1 MQFLYRIEDNDVV
14 VQVTSYQPERPMVIT
29 GTGFGDAEPP
39 EHEEIEFDILGSD
52 GLPWPQMQAKI
63 TPTDEKFILNMYKK
77 IKGLK

>member
-14 VQVTSYQPERPMVIT
+14 VQVTHYQRPCPMRVT
-29 GTGFGDAEPP
+29 GTGYGDAEPP
-39 EHEEIEFDILGSD
+39 QDEEIDFDILGSD

-77 IKGLK
+77 IKGLQ